1 MAGTITVGELL
12 SDATSSNKIL
22 IGSGTTLDLKA
33 SAGTTTMP
41 AGSVLQV
48 VQDLGYNEYT
58 TTSSSWDS
66 KMTDV
71 NCIIT
76 PSSTSS
82 KILLMASTE
91 LEFQYN
97 NTGGSIDFYRSISGG
112 ASTYNLSGETNGFTI
127 NEGLNRSLVTPVYL
141 DSPST
146 TSAVTYS
153 ISMKYTV
160 AGVGWVGLG
169 GASRITTLIAM
180 EIQG

>member
-1 MAGTITVGELL
+1 MASKIKVDELETTSGSGTITL
-12 SDATSSNKIL
+12 SNQLSGLTS
-22 IGSGTTLDLKA
+22 A
-33 SAGTTTMP
+33 SMP
-41 AGSVLQV
+41 TGSVLQV

-58 TTSSSWDS
+58 TTSSSWNS

-153 ISMKYTV
+153 ISMKYTT